1 MTTVAL
7 FSNKGGVG
15 KTATAVN
22 LAYLTA
28 QEGRKTLICDLD
40 PQSSTTFYFRVK
52 PKLKRRAR
60 GLVKWG
66 KPLYRSIKAT
76 DYENLDLLPADFSHR
91 NLDITFDRLR
101 SRKHRLDIV
110 LQPLCKQYDLIFLDC
125 PPTINILAE
134 NIINASDYLLVPLIP
149 TPLSVRTYQQFLVF
163 LNKNGYA
170 QDKVYAFFSMVD
182 MHNLLHKE
190 MATNVYRQYKDILWS
205 PIPYL
210 PEIEQM
216 GVHRQ
221 PVPAFAPNSQ
231 AATAYQ
237 NLWGEIQKTVLG
249 EPQA

>member
-1 MTTVAL
+1 MTTLAL

-28 QEGRKTLICDLD
+28 QSGRKTLICDLD

-66 KPLYRSIKAT
+66 KPLNRSIKGT
-76 DYENLDLLPADFSHR
+76 DYNNLDILPADFTHR

-101 SRKHRLDIV
+101 HRKQRLDIV
-110 LQPLCKQYDLIFLDC
+110 LRPLRKQYDLIILDC

-134 NIINASDYLLVPLIP
+134 NIINASDYLLVPVIP
-149 TPLSVRTYQQFLVF
+149 TPLSVRTYQQLLVF
-163 LNKNGYA
+163 LKNNGYA
-170 QDKVYAFFSMVD
+170 LNTVFAFFSMVD
-182 MHNLLHKE
+182 MHNLLHKDL
-190 MATNVYRQYKDILWS
+190 ATNMYRQYKGILWS

-216 GVHRQ
+216 GVHRE
-221 PVPAFAPNSQ
+221 PVPAFAPDSS
-231 AATAYQ
+231 AVRAYES
-237 NLWGEIQKTVLG
+237 LWGEIQSAVLR
-249 EPQA
+249 ET

>member
-1 MTTVAL
+1 MTTLAL

-28 QEGRKTLICDLD
+28 QSGRKTLICDLD

-66 KPLYRSIKAT
+66 KPLNRSIKGT
-76 DYENLDLLPADFSHR
+76 DYNNLDLLPADFTHR

-101 SRKHRLDIV
+101 HRKQRLDIV
-110 LQPLCKQYDLIFLDC
+110 LRPLRKQYDLIILDC

-134 NIINASDYLLVPLIP
+134 NIINASDYLLIPVVP
-149 TPLSVRTYQQFLVF
+149 TPLSVRTYQQLLVF
-163 LNKNGYA
+163 LKNNGYA
-170 QDKVYAFFSMVD
+170 LDKVYAFFSMVD
-182 MHNLLHKE
+182 MHNLLHKN
-190 MATNVYRQYKDILWS
+190 MATNMYRQYQDILWS

-216 GVHRQ
+216 GVHRE
-221 PVPAFAPNSQ
+221 PVAAFSPVSS
-231 AATAYQ
+231 AAKAYE
-237 NLWGEIQKTVLG
+237 NLWGEIQRVVLR
-249 EPQA
+249 ES

>member
-1 MTTVAL
+1 MTTLAL

-28 QEGRKTLICDLD
+28 QSGRKTLICDLD

-66 KPLYRSIKAT
+66 KPLNRSIKGT
-76 DYENLDLLPADFSHR
+76 DYNNLDILPADFTHR

-101 SRKHRLDIV
+101 HRKQRLDIV
-110 LQPLCKQYDLIFLDC
+110 LRPLRKQYDLIILDC

-134 NIINASDYLLVPLIP
+134 NIINASDYLLVPVIP
-149 TPLSVRTYQQFLVF
+149 TPLSVRTYQQLLVF
-163 LNKNGYA
+163 LKNNGYA
-170 QDKVYAFFSMVD
+170 LNTVFAFFSMVD
-182 MHNLLHKE
+182 MHNLLHKNL
-190 MATNVYRQYKDILWS
+190 ATNMYRQYKDILWS

-216 GVHRQ
+216 GVHRE
-221 PVPAFAPNSQ
+221 PVPAFAPDSS
-231 AATAYQ
+231 AVIAYES
-237 NLWGEIQKTVLG
+237 LWGEIQSVVLR
-249 EPQA
+249 ET